1 MSLLFFIVVEKRGG
15 CQDSRTQGQVTAL
28 IGPSGGGKSTASL
41 DVENES
47 AVQTALSRLLQ
58 GKTVLV
64 IAHRMRTV
72 AGADQIVVLEEGR
85 VAQKGPPQELMEQG
99 GLYRH
104 MVELLLTGVDGNL
117 GSQAAEYLLE
127 LEPAENLIFC
137 GYSEEALKKFAE
149 RGVETRV
156 TNFNFSE
163 GLKEAFTGAERLAL
177 ISMPF
182 VGAKRQNAHKNVVDA
197 AKAAGVKQ
205 VI

>member
-41 DVENES
+41 DGENES
-47 AVQTALSRLLQ
+47 AVQAALSQLLR

-85 VAQKGPPQELMEQG
+85 VAQKGTPQKLMEQG

-104 MVELLLTGVDGNL
+104 MVELQSET
-117 GSQAAEYLLE
+117 AEWR
-127 LEPAENLIFC
+127 FRK
-137 GYSEEALKKFAE
+137 AL
-149 RGVETRV
+149 
-156 TNFNFSE
+156 
-163 GLKEAFTGAERLAL
+163 
-177 ISMPF
+177 
-182 VGAKRQNAHKNVVDA
+182 
-197 AKAAGVKQ
+197 
-205 VI
+205 